1 MRASRITKI
10 AGLSLAGFVASTV
23 LADKVNPNPLVSQ
36 VAGFTGAFLGTL
48 IGGWRARRRTPSAP
62 PANPRDRRKP

>member
-1 MRASRITKI
+1 VRASRITKI

-23 LADKVNPNPLVSQ
+23 LADKINPNPLVSQ

-48 IGGWRARRRTPSAP
+48 VGGWRARRRPSSAPSAGFR
-62 PANPRDRRKP
+62 NRRQS